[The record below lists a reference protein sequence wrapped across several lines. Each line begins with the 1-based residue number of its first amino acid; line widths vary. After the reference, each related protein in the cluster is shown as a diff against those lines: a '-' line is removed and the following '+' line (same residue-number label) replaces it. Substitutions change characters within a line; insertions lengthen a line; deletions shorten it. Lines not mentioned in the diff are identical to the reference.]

1 MLRSNNN
8 NPMGRILELTRTLT
22 KSFRDHTEVFA

>member
-8 NPMGRILELTRTLT
+8 NPMGRILKLTSTLT
-22 KSFRDHTEVFA
+22 KSFRGNAEGFA